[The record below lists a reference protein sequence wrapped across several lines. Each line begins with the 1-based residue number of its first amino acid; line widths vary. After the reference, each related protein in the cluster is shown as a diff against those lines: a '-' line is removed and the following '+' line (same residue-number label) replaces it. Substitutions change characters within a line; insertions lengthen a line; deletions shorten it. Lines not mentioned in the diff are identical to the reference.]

1 MDWLRQQD
9 PRVVRGVA
17 LVMFGLAFL
26 LVYLANRTTTPVD
39 VVLIVLAI
47 AAGVTGFALWLM
59 YGDMVDRGRRR

>member
-1 MDWLRQQD
+1 MDWLRTQD

-17 LVMFGLAFL
+17 LGTFGLAFL
-26 LVYLANRTTTPVD
+26 LVYFANRTTTPVD
-39 VVLIVLAI
+39 VILIILGI